1 MFSKQ
6 NIRGIIYV
14 VTIIIV
20 VALIAYFSTPRKDI
34 ILAEKVVKSEKSS
47 QNDTAVVVQKNKLD
61 TLFVFDPNTV
71 TYDELLLLGFD
82 KRTAVGIIKYRTA
95 GKVFGITEEF
105 ALCYG
110 VTDSMFARVRPY
122 IKIGTKYAT
131 KPKPRTT
138 DTIRKKTTPRFS
150 PRPFEKFHIDT
161 VGVEYLRLIGFST
174 RQAEALIEYRKR
186 GGGIFSMNELRDC
199 YAVSEEMADSLAHF
213 VILSVRDPLAGL
225 IEINSADSAT
235 LRKVRGIGAKTVV
248 AVMEYRK
255 LLGGFVSKEQISE
268 LKCVTPDNFLKI
280 SEQIYCDSCK
290 ISKIDINFAP
300 ASDFEHHPYMSR
312 RAAKL
317 ILETRESKG
326 GWNSIE
332 EMQRDNIFTEEQ
344 ARAIAPYLLFG
355 TTPQN
360 FD

>member
-14 VTIIIV
+14 VVIIV
-20 VALIAYFSTPRKDI
+20 IIALAVYLAQPRKGVT
-34 ILAEKVVKSEKSS
+34 LAEKG
-47 QNDTAVVVQKNKLD
+47 QTTATERRD
-61 TLFVFDPNTV
+61 TLFEFDPNTV
-71 TYDELLLLGFD
+71 TYDELVLLGFD
-82 KRTAVGIIKYRTA
+82 KRTAVGIVKYRTA
-95 GKVFGITEEF
+95 GKVFGIAEEL

-110 VTDSMFARVRPY
+110 VSDSMFARVRPY
-122 IKIGTKYAT
+122 IKIGKEYAT
-131 KPKPRTT
+131 TPKTSKS
-138 DTIRKKTTPRFS
+138 DTLENSRKSRFS
-150 PRPFEKFHIDT
+150 PRPFEPFAIDT

-174 RQAEALIEYRKR
+174 RQAEALVEYRNR
-186 GGGIFSMNELRDC
+186 GKGIFSMNELRDC

-213 VILSVRDPLAGL
+213 VILSVRNPYEGL

-235 LRKVRGIGAKTVV
+235 LRKVRGIGEKTVV

-255 LLGGFVSKEQISE
+255 LLGGFVRKEQIAE
-268 LKCVTPDNFLKI
+268 LKCVTEENFLRI

-300 ASDFEHHPYMSR
+300 AYEFEHHPYMSR

-332 EMQRDNIFTEEQ
+332 EMQSDDIFTEEQ
-344 ARAIAPYLLFG
+344 AKAIAPYLLFG
-355 TTPQN
+355 TTPQK

>member
-1 MFSKQ
+1 MA
-6 NIRGIIYV
+6 IIAV
-14 VTIIIV
+14 
-20 VALIAYFSTPRKDI
+20 IAVIAHFATPRKGHT
-34 ILAEKVVKSEKSS
+34 LVEKNEKS
-47 QNDTAVVVQKNKLD
+47 DIERCD
-61 TLFVFDPNTV
+61 TLFFFDPNTV

-82 KRTAVGIIKYRTA
+82 KRTAVGIVKYRTA
-95 GKVFGITEEF
+95 GKVFGIAEEL

-122 IKIGTKYAT
+122 IKIGSKYAT
-131 KPKPRTT
+131 KPKVEHFGTLHNIHP
-138 DTIRKKTTPRFS
+138 KRFS
-150 PRPFEKFHIDT
+150 PRPFEKFGIDT
-161 VGVEYLRLIGFST
+161 VGVNYLRQIGFST

-213 VILSVRDPLAGL
+213 VILSVRNPYEGL

-248 AVMEYRK
+248 AVMQYRK
-255 LLGGFVSKEQISE
+255 LLGGFVRKEQIAE
-268 LKCVTPDNFLKI
+268 LKCVTTENFERI
-280 SEQIYCDSCK
+280 CEQIYCDSCK

-300 ASDFEHHPYMSR
+300 ASDFEAHPYMSK
-312 RAAKL
+312 RALKL

-332 EMQRDNIFTEEQ
+332 EMQMNNIFSEEQ

-355 TTPQN
+355 TTPQK

>member
-1 MFSKQ
+1 MFSRQ

-14 VTIIIV
+14 AVIV
-20 VALIAYFSTPRKDI
+20 VVIALVALFAHPRRGLELAQKSNKGS
-34 ILAEKVVKSEKSS
+34 AEKR
-47 QNDTAVVVQKNKLD
+47 D

-82 KRTAVGIIKYRTA
+82 KRTAVGIVKYRTA
-95 GKVFGITEEF
+95 GKVFGIAEEL

-122 IKIGTKYAT
+122 IKIGSKFAT
-131 KPKPRTT
+131 TPKSRTT
-138 DTIRKKTTPRFS
+138 DSLSKGHKSRFT
-150 PRPFEKFHIDT
+150 PRPFEKFSIDT
-161 VGVEYLRLIGFST
+161 VGVNYLRKIGFST
-174 RQAEALIEYRKR
+174 RQGEALIEYRNR
-186 GGGIFSMNELRDC
+186 GKGIFSMNELRDC
-199 YAVSEEMADSLAHF
+199 YAVSEEMADSLSHF
-213 VILSVRDPLAGL
+213 VILSVRDPFEGL

-235 LRKVRGIGAKTVV
+235 LRKVRGIGEKTVV
-248 AVMEYRK
+248 AVMQYRK
-255 LLGGFVSKEQISE
+255 LLGGFVRKEQIAE
-268 LKCVTPDNFLKI
+268 LKCVTEENFLRI

-300 ASDFEHHPYMSR
+300 AFEFEHHPYMSR

-332 EMQRDNIFTEEQ
+332 EMQSDDIFTEEQ

-355 TTPQN
+355 TTPQE

>member
-14 VTIIIV
+14 MVIIV
-20 VALIAYFSTPRKDI
+20 AITLVIYFAKPRKGI
-34 ILAEKVVKSEKSS
+34 ELAPSKIERVAEKRDS
-47 QNDTAVVVQKNKLD
+47 
-61 TLFVFDPNTV
+61 LFVFDPNTV

-82 KRTAVGIIKYRTA
+82 KHTAVGIIKYRTA
-95 GKVFGITEEF
+95 GKVFGIAEEL

-110 VTDSMFARVRPY
+110 VSDSMFARVRPY
-122 IKIGTKYAT
+122 IKIGSEFAT
-131 KPKPRTT
+131 KPKASFADSLREK
-138 DTIRKKTTPRFS
+138 RTPRFA
-150 PRPFEKFHIDT
+150 PRPFEKFSIDT

-186 GGGIFSMNELRDC
+186 GKGIFSMNELRDC
-199 YAVSEEMADSLAHF
+199 YAVSEEMADSLEHF
-213 VILSVRDPLAGL
+213 VILSVRDPFEGL
-225 IEINSADSAT
+225 VEINSADSAT

-248 AVMEYRK
+248 AVLQYRK
-255 LLGGFVSKEQISE
+255 LLGGFARKEQISE
-268 LKCVTPDNFLKI
+268 LKCVTNENFERI

-300 ASDFEHHPYMSR
+300 ACEFEYHPYMTR

-317 ILETRESKG
+317 ITETRESKG

-332 EMQRDNIFTEEQ
+332 EMIEDDIFTEEQ

-355 TTPQN
+355 TTPQE

>member
-1 MFSKQ
+1 MFNKQ
-6 NIRGIIYV
+6 NIRGILFV
-14 VTIIIV
+14 MAIIIV
-20 VALIAYFSTPRKDI
+20 IALIAYFAQPRKAI
-34 ILAEKVVKSEKSS
+34 TLA
-47 QNDTAVVVQKNKLD
+47 QKTEQTTIERED
-61 TLFVFDPNTV
+61 SLFVFDPNTV
-71 TYDELLLLGFD
+71 SYDELLLLGFD
-82 KRTAVGIIKYRTA
+82 KRTAVGIVKYRTA
-95 GKVFGITEEF
+95 GKVFGIAEEL

-110 VTDSMFARVRPY
+110 VTDEMFTRLRPY

-131 KPKPRTT
+131 KPSVRHF
-138 DTIRKKTTPRFS
+138 DTLPNNRPKRFS
-150 PRPFEKFHIDT
+150 PRPFERFGIDT

-199 YAVSEEMADSLAHF
+199 YAVSKEMADSLSHF
-213 VILSVRDPLAGL
+213 VVLSIRDPHKGL
-225 IEINSADSAT
+225 VEINSADSAT
-235 LRKVRGIGAKTVV
+235 LRSVRGIGAKTVV
-248 AVMEYRK
+248 AVMQYRK
-255 LLGGFVSKEQISE
+255 LLGGFVRKEQIAE

-300 ASDFEHHPYMSR
+300 ASEIEAHPYMSR
-312 RAAKL
+312 RALKL

-332 EMQRDNIFTEEQ
+332 EMQMDNIFTEEQ
-344 ARAIAPYLLFG
+344 AKAIAPYLLFG
-355 TTPQN
+355 TTPQE

>member
-1 MFSKQ
+1 MV
-6 NIRGIIYV
+6 II
-14 VTIIIV
+14 VTI
-20 VALIAYFSTPRKDI
+20 ALIAYFAKPRQRLE
-34 ILAEKVVKSEKSS
+34 LADRSLHA
-47 QNDTAVVVQKNKLD
+47 TTLRD
-61 TLFVFDPNTV
+61 TLFTFDPNTA
-71 TYDELLLLGFD
+71 TYDELLQLGFD

-95 GKVFGITEEF
+95 GKVFGIAEEL

-110 VTDSMFARVRPY
+110 VTEEMFARVRPY
-122 IKIGTKYAT
+122 IKIGAEYAT
-131 KPKPRTT
+131 KPKNRDF
-138 DTIRKKTTPRFS
+138 DTIRTERKSRFS
-150 PRPFEKFHIDT
+150 PRPFELFSIDT

-174 RQAEALIEYRKR
+174 RQAEALIEYRNR
-186 GGGIFSMNELRDC
+186 GRGIFSMNELRDC

-213 VILSVRDPLAGL
+213 VILSVRDPYEGL
-225 IEINSADSAT
+225 VEINSADSAT
-235 LRKVRGIGAKTVV
+235 LRKVRGIGEKTVV

-255 LLGGFVSKEQISE
+255 LLGGFVRKEQIAE
-268 LKCVTPDNFLKI
+268 LKCVTNDNFLRI

-300 ASDFEHHPYMSR
+300 AKDFELHPYMTR

-332 EMQRDNIFTEEQ
+332 EMQMDNIFTEEQ
-344 ARAIAPYLLFG
+344 AKAIAPYLLFG
-355 TTPQN
+355 TTPQE

>member
-1 MFSKQ
+1 
-6 NIRGIIYV
+6 V
-14 VTIIIV
+14 
-20 VALIAYFSTPRKDI
+20 
-34 ILAEKVVKSEKSS
+34 
-47 QNDTAVVVQKNKLD
+47 
-61 TLFVFDPNTV
+61 
-71 TYDELLLLGFD
+71 
-82 KRTAVGIIKYRTA
+82 KYRTA
-95 GKVFGITEEF
+95 GKVFGIAEEL

-110 VTDSMFARVRPY
+110 VSEEMFARVRPY

-131 KPKPRTT
+131 KTKSHTSDSLQSNRS
-138 DTIRKKTTPRFS
+138 KRFS

-161 VGVEYLRLIGFST
+161 VGVDYLRLIGFST

-199 YAVSEEMADSLAHF
+199 YAVSEEMADSLSHF
-213 VILSVRDPLAGL
+213 VILSVKDPLKGL

-235 LRKVRGIGAKTVV
+235 LRKVRGIGAKSVV
-248 AVMEYRK
+248 AIMQYRK
-255 LLGGFVSKEQISE
+255 LLGGFARKEQISE
-268 LKCVTPDNFLKI
+268 LKCVTSDNFLKI

-300 ASDFEHHPYMSR
+300 ASDFEAHPYMSR
-312 RAAKL
+312 RAIKL

-332 EMQRDNIFTEEQ
+332 EMQEDKIFTEEQ
-344 ARAIAPYLLFG
+344 AKAIAPYLLFG
-355 TTPQN
+355 TTPQR

>member
-14 VTIIIV
+14 MVIIVTI
-20 VALIAYFSTPRKDI
+20 ALIAYFAKPRKGI
-34 ILAEKVVKSEKSS
+34 ELAPSKIERVAEKRDS
-47 QNDTAVVVQKNKLD
+47 
-61 TLFVFDPNTV
+61 LFTFDPNTV

-95 GKVFGITEEF
+95 GKVFGIAEEL

-110 VTDSMFARVRPY
+110 VTDSMFTRVRPY
-122 IKIGTKYAT
+122 IRIGKEYAT
-131 KPKPRTT
+131 KPKVERVKT
-138 DTIRKKTTPRFS
+138 DSVKAKRSSRFS
-150 PRPFEKFHIDT
+150 PRPFEKFSIDT

-186 GGGIFSMNELRDC
+186 GKGIFSMNELRDC
-199 YAVSEEMADSLAHF
+199 YAVSEEMADSLEHF
-213 VILSVRDPLAGL
+213 VILSVRDPYAGL
-225 IEINSADSAT
+225 VEINSADSAT

-248 AVMEYRK
+248 AVMQYRK
-255 LLGGFVSKEQISE
+255 LLGGFVRKEQIAE
-268 LKCVTPDNFLKI
+268 LKCVTNENFERI
-280 SEQIYCDSCK
+280 SEQIYCDSCN

-300 ASDFEHHPYMSR
+300 ACDFEHHPYMTR

-317 ILETRESKG
+317 ISETRESKG

-332 EMQRDNIFTEEQ
+332 EMVEDDIFTEEQ
-344 ARAIAPYLLFG
+344 ARAIAPYLLFS
-355 TTPQN
+355 TTPHD

>member
-1 MFSKQ
+1 MVV
-6 NIRGIIYV
+6 IIAIIALV
-14 VTIIIV
+14 V
-20 VALIAYFSTPRKDI
+20 YFATPRKG
-34 ILAEKVVKSEKSS
+34 ILLSEESS
-47 QNDTAVVVQKNKLD
+47 NDTSASTSVEKQD

-82 KRTAVGIIKYRTA
+82 KRTAVSIIKYRTA
-95 GKVFGITEEF
+95 GKVFGIVEEF

-110 VTDSMFARVRPY
+110 VTDSMFTRVRPY
-122 IKIGTKYAT
+122 IKIGTAYAT
-131 KPKPRTT
+131 KPSSPRKF
-138 DTIRKKTTPRFS
+138 DTLQPPQKQKREPRFS
-150 PRPFEKFHIDT
+150 PRPFEKFCIDT

-174 RQAEALIEYRKR
+174 RQAEALIEYRNR

-199 YAVSEEMADSLAHF
+199 YAVSEEMADSLSYF
-213 VILSVRDPLAGL
+213 VVLSVRDPHAGL
-225 IEINSADSAT
+225 VEINSADSTA
-235 LRKVRGIGAKTVV
+235 LRQIRGIGAKTVV
-248 AVMEYRK
+248 AVIQYRK
-255 LLGGFVSKEQISE
+255 LLGGFYKKEQIAE
-268 LKCVTPDNFLKI
+268 LKCVTSDNFSKI

-300 ASDFEHHPYMSR
+300 ASDFEAHPYMSK
-312 RAAKL
+312 RAVKL

-332 EMQRDNIFTEEQ
+332 EMQKDNIFTEEQ

-355 TTPQN
+355 TTPQK

>member
-1 MFSKQ
+1 MARIAMFSKQ
-6 NIRGIIYV
+6 NIRGIIYIV
-14 VTIIIV
+14 AIILV
-20 VALIAYFSTPRKDI
+20 VALAIYFATPRKGAT
-34 ILAEKVVKSEKSS
+34 LAKKSNTPQTEQRDS
-47 QNDTAVVVQKNKLD
+47 
-61 TLFVFDPNTV
+61 LFVFDPNTV
-71 TYDELLLLGFD
+71 TYDELRLLGFD

-95 GKVFGITEEF
+95 GKVFGIAEEL

-110 VTDSMFARVRPY
+110 VSDSLFARVRPY

-131 KPKPRTT
+131 KPSTRKL
-138 DTIRKKTTPRFS
+138 DTLRNNRPARFS
-150 PRPFEKFHIDT
+150 PRPFEPFGIDT

-174 RQAEALIEYRKR
+174 RQAEALIEYRNR
-186 GGGIFSMNELRDC
+186 GGGIFSINELRDC

-213 VILSVRDPLAGL
+213 VVLSVRDPHKGL
-225 IEINSADSAT
+225 IEINAADSAT
-235 LRKVRGIGAKTVV
+235 LRQVRGIGAKTVV
-248 AVMEYRK
+248 AVLQYRK
-255 LLGGFVSKEQISE
+255 LLGGFHSKEQIAE
-268 LKCVTPDNFLKI
+268 LKCVSSENFSKI

-300 ASDFEHHPYMSR
+300 ASDFEAHPYMSK
-312 RAAKL
+312 RAVKQ

-332 EMQRDNIFTEEQ
+332 EMQMDKIFTEEQ

-355 TTPQN
+355 TTPQE

>member
-1 MFSKQ
+1 MFSRQ

-14 VTIIIV
+14 MVIIV
-20 VALIAYFSTPRKDI
+20 IIALIAYFATPRQTI
-34 ILAEKVVKSEKSS
+34 HLAEKGEKAISEKS
-47 QNDTAVVVQKNKLD
+47 D
-61 TLFVFDPNTV
+61 TLFLFDPNTV
-71 TYDELLLLGFD
+71 TYDELLMLGFD
-82 KRTAVGIIKYRTA
+82 KRTAVGIVKYRTA
-95 GKVFGITEEF
+95 GKVFGIAEEF

-122 IKIGTKYAT
+122 IKIGAKYAT
-131 KPKPRTT
+131 KPSKRNFDSLRSSRP
-138 DTIRKKTTPRFS
+138 PRFA
-150 PRPFEKFHIDT
+150 PRPFEKFSIDT

-174 RQAEALIEYRKR
+174 RQAEALIEYRNR
-186 GGGIFSMNELRDC
+186 GKGIFSMNELRDC

-213 VILSVRDPLAGL
+213 VILSVRNPHEGL

-248 AVMEYRK
+248 AVMQYRK
-255 LLGGFVSKEQISE
+255 LLGGFVRKEQIAE
-268 LKCVTPDNFLKI
+268 LKCVTEENFLRI

-300 ASDFEHHPYMSR
+300 AYDFEHHPYMTR
-312 RAAKL
+312 KAAKL

-332 EMQRDNIFTEEQ
+332 EMQMDNIFTEEQ

-355 TTPQN
+355 TTPQM